1 MEGPSFSAS
10 AATVALSRDGRP
22 PLGPPRRNP
31 LVCLRPL
38 GRRLAATIRPPS
50 RCGACDAPLSDPEHP
65 FCPACGRGM
74 VFLPSHDRGATGAF
88 AYVGPVARALARLKV
103 ERRADLGR
111 PLGDLL
117 WRAIEPRAGALRH
130 VVVVPVPLHP
140 ARLVERGFNQSGLLA
155 GRVARRLG
163 APLWPSALTRVR
175 DTPPQAT
182 LSREAR
188 RASVR
193 GAFVAREPEHVAGK
207 AVLLVDDVWT
217 SGATL
222 DACTS
227 ALFEAG
233 ARTVQR
239 SVLARAGY

>member
-1 MEGPSFSAS
+1 VVSLP
-10 AATVALSRDGRP
+10 SRDRS
-22 PLGPPRRNP
+22 
-31 LVCLRPL
+31 
-38 GRRLAATIRPPS
+38 AT
-50 RCGACDAPLSDPEHP
+50 A
-65 FCPACGRGM
+65 
-74 VFLPSHDRGATGAF
+74 AF

-117 WRAIEPRAGALRH
+117 WRAIEPRASALRH

-140 ARLVERGFNQSGLLA
+140 ARLAERGFNQSGLLA

-193 GAFVAREPEHVAGK
+193 GAFVAREPEHVAGR

-233 ARTVQR
+233 ARTVLR